1 MPLFLSSAHPPAV
14 LARGLHAGLKS
25 RGGQPTPLPV
35 RLKGDFYVNAGFID
49 GLSAPLIRAL
59 GLADIHLRIL
69 ARGSIAVE
77 WYYLDRLGSI
87 HHFMDVQGTT
97 DSNPETPVTQDLP
110 LPSVLLNEDNI
121 ALVFF
126 RVRHDESSSVST
138 TDAELIDWCF
148 YADSITVNI
157 CSAKP
162 LLLLSRSLGESGRL
176 IEQHLAHQLHY
187 AELQQLHPDLQFI
200 PMPWLH
206 VYESDFSTYQR
217 SSRRLDTFAA
227 NYPDLP
233 AAIVLHHNRF
243 NLGGGGNMCLA
254 VKETVADLGR
264 KGDFVMLDSDTL
276 VPFKTLYSTALISA
290 IGTEEEAPPAVFT
303 PIIAFRKQPT
313 SVLEAG
319 ALFGRGAW
327 QLAEPRPLQPC
338 IYPLHHRADLSDK
351 HAQARLSQAQESEY
365 PPFIYSL
372 YRLPI
377 EDNPT
382 AFLPAPFFLRGD
394 DVEYGLRLSSL
405 GISTTVLGSLLVFQD
420 PKHSPWHEI
429 MAIMHATVILLAYTP
444 SQDLDQ
450 LTDNLSDFFYAR
462 LQAHAS
468 IRDLNGISIYQET
481 LSRLLSLLSLPED
494 KLFAHFYN
502 PEYYLKIRCVNDS
515 YSRLNYSMAQ
525 KIGEVMPP
533 HSYRELPFLY
543 FTPLPEDQPQPESVL
558 LMNHLAETAAVHH
571 PGQVAFSELQAVRQ
585 KYKLSIGSFL
595 ADLPSLK
602 ECCQILLDRSRI
614 YEHYQNYYEAC
625 SENSNASFS
634 VSK

>member
-14 LARGLHAGLKS
+14 LARGLHAGLKA
-25 RGGQPTPLPV
+25 RGGLPTPLPV
-35 RLKGDFYVNAGFID
+35 RLKGDYYVNAGFID

-59 GLADIHLRIL
+59 GLADVHLRIV
-69 ARGSIAVE
+69 ARGPISVE

-87 HHFMDVQGTT
+87 HHFMDVRGSTA
-97 DSNPETPVTQDLP
+97 SNPETPVTQDLP
-110 LPSVLLNEDNI
+110 LPSVLLKEDNI

-126 RVRHDESSSVST
+126 RVSHDDSSSVVA
-138 TDAELIDWCF
+138 TDTELIDWCF
-148 YADSITVNI
+148 YAESVTVNI
-157 CSAKP
+157 VSAQP

-176 IEQHLAHQLHY
+176 IEQHLAHQLHH
-187 AELQQLHPDLQFI
+187 AELQQLHPDLQFT
-200 PMPWLH
+200 PMPCLH
-206 VYESDFSTYQR
+206 VYESDSSTYQR
-217 SSRRLDTFAA
+217 SSRKLEAFAA
-227 NYPDLP
+227 TNPDLP

-254 VKETVADLGR
+254 VKETVTDAGH

-290 IGTEEEAPPAVFT
+290 IGTDEKAPPAVFT

-327 QLAEPRPLQPC
+327 QLAEPQPLQPC

-377 EDNPT
+377 EDDPT
-382 AFLPAPFFLRGD
+382 VFLPAPFFLRGD
-394 DVEYGLRLSSL
+394 DVEYGLQLRRL
-405 GISTTVLGSLLVFQD
+405 GVSTTVLGSLLVFQD

-429 MAIMHATVILLAYTP
+429 MAILHSTVILLAHTP
-444 SQDLDQ
+444 AEDLGQ
-450 LTDNLSDFFYAR
+450 LHNHLSDFFDAR

-481 LSRLLSLLSLPED
+481 LSRLLSLIAQPQE
-494 KLFAHFYN
+494 KLLAHFYN
-502 PEYYLKIRCVNDS
+502 PDYYLKLRSVNDS
-515 YSRLNYSMAQ
+515 YSRLNYNMAQ
-525 KIGEVMPP
+525 GIGETMPA
-533 HSYRELPFLY
+533 HSYKELPFLY
-543 FTPLPEDQPQPESVL
+543 YPCQPEDQPQPKSLL
-558 LMNHLAETAAVHH
+558 LMNHLAETASVLH
-571 PGQVAFSELQAVRQ
+571 PDRVAFSELQAVRQ
-585 KYKLSIGSFL
+585 KYKLSLGSLL

-614 YEHYQNYYEAC
+614 HDHYQSYYQPCNEA
-625 SENSNASFS
+625 STASFS
-634 VSK
+634 VSR